1 MFPMLNKY
9 RLLLVALMVEKIVQ
23 HAVVSLAFVWDIGEL
38 RSNVAVDYRI
48 LLFAGLLIGS
58 LYFVASL
65 GVLRAWSLARLLAAI
80 PASMDIVG
88 EFVAQGKLDI
98 VVTLSF
104 IVAATILIIL
114 VLSKRNIIQID

>member
-1 MFPMLNKY
+1 MLNKY
-9 RLLLVALMVEKIVQ
+9 RLLFVALMVEKIVQ
-23 HAVVSLAFVWDIGEL
+23 HVVVSLAFVWDIGEL

-48 LLFAGLLIGS
+48 LLFAGLLIGL
-58 LYFVASL
+58 LYFVALL
-65 GVLRAWSLARLLAAI
+65 GVLRAWSLARLLVAI